1 MLDDEAFPSFESLV
15 EQLKEQYVHSNVET
29 RFRAKF
35 YQAKQGKG
43 TIQEFVNELRSILG
57 SFENSYRID
66 EIGRVT
72 VFMYGLNQGPARDDF
87 FRLQP
92 QGFNEAINI
101 ALNTEHSRGLA
112 RLSGKSS
119 DVSSDMEI
127 SRMEAASGDERR
139 CFNCGQSGHFAR
151 KCPQPL
157 QERKNPNSFPRRS
170 RGGAYRAGR
179 PTGTTLGS
187 DDKRSGIPPV
197 RQDLAS
203 DTLLCQLGQHTTMLH
218 VEMPVEGFKRNLR
231 VLIDC
236 GASKNFARR
245 QTLEE
250 NASLYAEVDSGTSLT
265 ETVRVKLGDGS
276 VVTAPK
282 RSVRLLTQVGTFCS
296 QEDYFVID
304 LDERWDLILGM
315 GWLEN
320 HQPCINWRAKT
331 IHVVGPDFLKSQ
343 MGRESNEP
351 IPSPAGDEQ
360 LATLRQLPATGKST
374 RQGGPMS
381 SKEDIGRQAFNNT
394 W

>member
-1 MLDDEAFPSFESLV
+1 NLQGRARDWAYNLHMLDDEAFPSFESLV

-151 KCPQPL
+151 KCPQPSL
-157 QERKNPNSFPRRS
+157 ERKNPNSFPRRS
-170 RGGAYRAGR
+170 LGGAYRGR
-179 PTGTTLGS
+179 GRGS
-187 DDKRSGIPPV
+187 G
-197 RQDLAS
+197 
-203 DTLLCQLGQHTTMLH
+203 H
-218 VEMPVEGFKRNLR
+218 
-231 VLIDC
+231 
-236 GASKNFARR
+236 
-245 QTLEE
+245 
-250 NASLYAEVDSGTSLT
+250 
-265 ETVRVKLGDGS
+265 
-276 VVTAPK
+276 
-282 RSVRLLTQVGTFCS
+282 
-296 QEDYFVID
+296 
-304 LDERWDLILGM
+304 
-315 GWLEN
+315 
-320 HQPCINWRAKT
+320 HQGK
-331 IHVVGPDFLKSQ
+331 DKSQ
-343 MGRESNEP
+343 
-351 IPSPAGDEQ
+351 
-360 LATLRQLPATGKST
+360 
-374 RQGGPMS
+374 
-381 SKEDIGRQAFNNT
+381 
-394 W
+394 